1 MQKSRIVNIAR
12 DTVKAEGIRGLYR
25 GFSINVIGSI
35 PAAGLYFGS
44 YEYFKKNFLQYEI
57 L

>member
-25 GFSINVIGSI
+25 GFGINVIGSI